1 MKEKLLEKN
10 LEVRKFEKMREKDF
24 KLFRQ
29 EQDRIESLFLDEISL
44 QTYNKRE
51 IR

>member
-1 MKEKLLEKN
+1 
-10 LEVRKFEKMREKDF
+10 MREKDF
-24 KLFRQ
+24 KLFQQ

-44 QTYNKRE
+44 LTYNKRE

>member
-1 MKEKLLEKN
+1 
-10 LEVRKFEKMREKDF
+10 MREKDF
-24 KLFRQ
+24 KHFQQ

-44 QTYNKRE
+44 QTYNKKE